1 MDCEN
6 LHLTEVRFRPLKE
19 RHYYFRLLFLEKFGF
34 RRLIP
39 PTIEKFIQIIIIW
52 EIYKFAGHLTLSNL
66 AIETRMIMDGMF
78 DTNRKILKLYLLFK
92 WQRAVSTYKNFKMVM

>member
-52 EIYKFAGHLTLSNL
+52 EIYKFAGHQTLSNL
-66 AIETRMIMDGMF
+66 AIETRMIMDVKKVGMF
-78 DTNRKILKLYLLFK
+78 DTNRKILKLYLLF
-92 WQRAVSTYKNFKMVM
+92 